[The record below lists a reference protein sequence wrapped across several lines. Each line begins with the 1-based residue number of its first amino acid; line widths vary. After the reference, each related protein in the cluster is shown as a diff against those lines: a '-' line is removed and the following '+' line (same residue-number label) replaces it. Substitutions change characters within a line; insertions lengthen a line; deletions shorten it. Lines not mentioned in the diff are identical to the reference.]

1 VANNKKAV
9 VGSISLRHR
18 RRLHSVVKQQQ
29 AQEDRTTEREGHQ
42 NNIGLEQEIE
52 HRFSPRLTG

>member
-1 VANNKKAV
+1 
-9 VGSISLRHR
+9 
-18 RRLHSVVKQQQ
+18 VVKQQQ
-29 AQEDRTTEREGHQ
+29 AQEDRTTGGEGHQ